1 MTTAVEVGM
10 QFQLPDIVLLGA
22 YFAAMLGLGIYQTR
36 KVKNT
41 GDFFAGGR
49 TFNKFLMMMHA
60 LGTGT
65 HADDPVVVV
74 GASFKYGLAGIWYT
88 FVYLFVTPFYWLI
101 APFFR
106 RSRYLTTADFFEARF
121 GTALGTLYAVWGTL
135 IFAVNMGTL
144 LIGTGKIVS
153 AASLGT
159 VSATWG
165 IVGMTVAFVIYGT
178 AGGLFATVFTEA
190 VQGLLI
196 VVMSL
201 MLVPFGLAR
210 VGGFAGLHASVDPAM
225 FRLTGLEELSV
236 WWIFAGFLMNLINIV
251 AQPHTMEVCASGK
264 TEFEG
269 RIGFTYGN
277 FVKRFCAL
285 GWALTGVI
293 VAAMVGK
300 GMIDPV
306 VREDAF
312 GTAIRVLLPAGFGL
326 IGLMFAAILA
336 AQMSTLSA
344 FMVAA
349 SALISRNVYKKHINP
364 AADEARML
372 RIARYAGFVIVI
384 LGVIFALG
392 VGHVAD
398 ALMWFWTLA
407 AFTGLFM
414 WAGVLW
420 RRTNATGAWASF
432 AVMLAIWLYVGE
444 PGQAISGHFATRTDA
459 SPTLMA
465 SYNRPQPRF
474 TRLLL
479 NVVTRKDGTPERK
492 DVLVLFSKDNPKGL
506 GAVVRPIGPGEVGA
520 LVDEFGKNRK
530 SAPGAAAVGSVV
542 TSVDDSGF
550 ARSAGIKP
558 GDVILTCAKV
568 GTPGIFA
575 DKRLL
580 HYRLLAFLPAG
591 ILALVIGSLLGK
603 PLPKDKLD
611 KFYALI
617 TTPVGREKELVEQG
631 VDMVYAGSSEG
642 HPWELKHQTA
652 VNVIGFFAALAISGL
667 FFLLLWGLA
676 RIGA

>member
-1 MTTAVEVGM
+1 MH
-10 QFQLPDIVLLGA
+10 FHWLDVLVLCL
-22 YFAAMLGLGIYQTR
+22 YFIAMLAVGLYQTR
-36 KVKNT
+36 KVKST

-153 AASLGT
+153 AASMG
-159 VSATWG
+159 SISPTWG
-165 IVGMTVAFVIYGT
+165 IIGMTIAFLIYGT

-190 VQGLLI
+190 IQGLLI

-201 MLVPFGLAR
+201 MLVPFGLAM
-210 VGGFAGLHASVDPAM
+210 VGWFSGLHGSVDPSM
-225 FRLTGLEELSV
+225 FRLTGLEELSI
-236 WWIFAGFLMNLINIV
+236 WWILAGSIMNLINIV

-285 GWALTGVI
+285 GWAMTGVI
-293 VAAMVGK
+293 VAALVSKGIVGQ
-300 GMIDPV
+300 IA
-306 VREDAF
+306 REDAF

-336 AQMSTLSA
+336 AQMSSLSA

-364 AADEARML
+364 AADDAHML
-372 RIARYAGFVIVI
+372 RVARFAGLIIVI
-384 LGVIFALG
+384 LGVVFALG

-407 AFTGLFM
+407 TFTGLFM

-420 RRTNATGAWASF
+420 RRTNSTGAWASF

-444 PGQAISGHFATRTDA
+444 PGQAWSQHAARWMDGTARAI
-459 SPTLMA
+459 A
-465 SYNRPQPRF
+465 SYNNAQPKF
-474 TRLLL
+474 SRLLL
-479 NVVTRKDGTPERK
+479 DVVTNAPAKPERK
-492 DVLVLFSKDNPKGL
+492 QVLVLFSKENPKGL
-506 GAVVRPIGPGEVGA
+506 GIQVREIARFESLQLSRALGRASRGE
-520 LVDEFGKNRK
+520 
-530 SAPGAAAVGSVV
+530 GSVRSKAILGVVV
-542 TSVDDSGF
+542 TSVDDGGF
-550 ARSAGIKP
+550 AKSAGIKP
-558 GDVILTCAKV
+558 GDVIIRFARL
-568 GTPGIFA
+568 GTPGVFA

-591 ILALVIGSLLGK
+591 ILALIFGSLLGR
-603 PLPKDKLD
+603 PLPKERLD

-617 TTPVGREKELVEQG
+617 TTPVGREKELIEQG
-631 VDMVYAGSSEG
+631 VDMVYAGASEG
-642 HPWELKHQTA
+642 HPWELEHQTA
-652 VNVIGFFAALAISGL
+652 VNVVGFLVALAFSGF
-667 FFLLLWGLA
+667 FFLLLWVLSWV
-676 RIGA
+676 GA

>member
-1 MTTAVEVGM
+1 M
-10 QFQLPDIVLLGA
+10 QFHWLDGVV
-22 YFAAMLGLGIYQTR
+22 LGLYFVSMLSIGLYQTR
-36 KVKNT
+36 KVKST

-65 HADDPVVVV
+65 HADDPVAVV

-121 GTALGTLYAVWGTL
+121 GTALGTLYAIWGTL

-159 VSATWG
+159 VSPTWG
-165 IVGMTVAFVIYGT
+165 IIGMTIAFLIYGT

-201 MLVPFGLAR
+201 MLVPFGLAK
-210 VGGFAGLHASVDPAM
+210 VGGFAGLHASVNPSM
-225 FRLTGLEELSV
+225 FRLTGLEELSI
-236 WWIFAGFLMNLINIV
+236 WWILAGSLMNLINIV

-269 RIGFTYGN
+269 RVGFTYGN

-285 GWALTGVI
+285 GWALTGII
-293 VAAMVGK
+293 VAALVSKGVVGP
-300 GMIDPV
+300 IA
-306 VREDAF
+306 REDAF
-312 GTAIRVLLPAGFGL
+312 GTAIRILLPGGLGL

-364 AADEARML
+364 AADDAQML
-372 RIARYAGFVIVI
+372 RIARYAGFVIVL

-392 VGHVAD
+392 VGQVAD

-432 AVMLAIWLYVGE
+432 AVMLLIWLYVGE
-444 PGQAISGHFATRTDA
+444 PGQAWSQYFAKWTKA
-459 SPTLMA
+459 SSDTVA
-465 SYNRPQPRF
+465 SYNVRQQRF

-479 NVVTRKDGTPERK
+479 DVVSTKAGKSERK
-492 DVLVLFSKDNPKGL
+492 RVLVIFSKDNPKGL
-506 GAVVRPIGPGEVGA
+506 GVSVRELTDSDLKA
-520 LVDEFGKNRK
+520 LEQATARIEHNVEQTGVIV
-530 SAPGAAAVGSVV
+530 SSVA
-542 TSVDDSGF
+542 DGGF
-550 ARSAGIKP
+550 AQSAGIKP
-558 GDVILTCAKV
+558 GDVIIRCAKL

-575 DKRLL
+575 DKTLL

-591 ILALVIGSLLGK
+591 ILALIIGSLLGK

-617 TTPVGREKELVEQG
+617 TTPVGREKELIEKG

-642 HPWELKHQTA
+642 HPWELRHQTA
-652 VNVIGFFAALAISGL
+652 VNIIGFIVALAFSGF
-667 FFLLLWGLA
+667 FFLLLWLLSW
-676 RIGA
+676 IGS

>member
-1 MTTAVEVGM
+1 MHFHWLDAA
-10 QFQLPDIVLLGA
+10 LLGL
-22 YFAAMLGLGIYQTR
+22 YFLSMLSIGLYQTR
-36 KVKNT
+36 KVKST

-153 AASLGT
+153 AASLG
-159 VSATWG
+159 SISPIWG
-165 IVGMTVAFVIYGT
+165 IVGMTVAFLIYGT

-201 MLVPFGLAR
+201 MLVPFGLAK
-210 VGGFAGLHASVDPAM
+210 VGWFSGLHRSVDPSM
-225 FRLTGLEELSV
+225 FRLTGLEELSI
-236 WWIFAGFLMNLINIV
+236 WWILAGFVMNLINIV

-269 RIGFTYGN
+269 RVGFTYGN

-293 VAAMVGK
+293 VAALVAKGSVGP
-300 GMIDPV
+300 IA
-306 VREDAF
+306 REDAF
-312 GTAIRVLLPAGFGL
+312 GTAIRVLLPAGYGL

-364 AADEARML
+364 AADDAQLL
-372 RIARYAGFVIVI
+372 RVARYAGFVIVL
-384 LGVIFALG
+384 LGVVFAIG

-420 RRTNATGAWASF
+420 RRANATGAWISF
-432 AVMLAIWLYVGE
+432 AVMFAIWLYVGE
-444 PGQAISGHFATRTDA
+444 PGQALSQHFARWTTA
-459 SPTLMA
+459 SPGVMS
-465 SYNRPQPRF
+465 SYNEPQPKF
-474 TRLLL
+474 TRLVLD
-479 NVVTRKDGTPERK
+479 VVSDSGGKLQRKQ
-492 DVLVLFSKDNPKGL
+492 VLVIFTRSSSSGL
-506 GAVVRPIGPGEVGA
+506 GVEARQMNPAQRARLE
-520 LVDEFGKNRK
+520 
-530 SAPGAAAVGSVV
+530 GAAKKLGFENPAEEIRGCAVGSV
-542 TSVDDSGF
+542 SEEGF
-550 ARSAGIKP
+550 AASAGIKP
-558 GDVILTCAKV
+558 GDVIIRCARL

-591 ILALVIGSLLGK
+591 ILALIIGSLLGK
-603 PLPKDKLD
+603 PLPKEKLD

-617 TTPVGREKELVEQG
+617 TTPVGREKELIEQG
-631 VDMVYAGSSEG
+631 VDVVYAGSSEG
-642 HPWELKHQTA
+642 HPWELKHPTA
-652 VNVIGFFAALAISGL
+652 VNVIGFLVALAFSGFF
-667 FFLLLWGLA
+667 FFLLWLLS

>member
-1 MTTAVEVGM
+1 MHFHGLDAAV
-10 QFQLPDIVLLGA
+10 LGL
-22 YFAAMLGLGIYQTR
+22 YFASMLVIGLYQTR
-36 KVKNT
+36 KVKST
-41 GDFFAGGR
+41 GDFFAGRR

-121 GTALGTLYAVWGTL
+121 GTGLGTLYAIWGTL

-159 VSATWG
+159 VSPTWG
-165 IVGMTVAFVIYGT
+165 IIGMTIAFLIYGT
-178 AGGLFATVFTEA
+178 AGGLFATVFTEG

-201 MLVPFGLAR
+201 MLVPFGLAK
-210 VGGFAGLHASVDPAM
+210 VGGFAGLHASLDPSM

-251 AQPHTMEVCASGK
+251 AQPHTMEVCSTGK

-269 RIGFTYGN
+269 RVGFTYGN

-293 VAAMVGK
+293 VAAMVSR
-300 GMIDPV
+300 GMVPTIA
-306 VREDAF
+306 REDAF

-349 SALISRNVYKKHINP
+349 SALISRNVYKRHINP
-364 AADEARML
+364 AADDGRVLQVARF
-372 RIARYAGFVIVI
+372 AGFVIVL
-384 LGVIFALG
+384 LGVVFALG

-420 RRTNATGAWASF
+420 RKTNATGAWASF
-432 AVMLAIWLYVGE
+432 FVMLAIWLYVGE
-444 PGQAISGHFATRTDA
+444 PGQAWSQRVGTWSNVRADTISA
-459 SPTLMA
+459 L
-465 SYNRPQPRF
+465 NRPLPRF
-474 TRLLL
+474 SRLRLD
-479 NVVTRKDGTPERK
+479 VVSYKGGKPEPRE
-492 DVLVLFSKDNPKGL
+492 VLVLFSRENPKGL
-506 GAVVRPIGPGEVGA
+506 GLTVREMTSREWSALRKKLRGKAASHLLKPGAVV
-520 LVDEFGKNRK
+520 L
-530 SAPGAAAVGSVV
+530 
-542 TSVDDSGF
+542 SVDSTGF
-550 ARSAGIKP
+550 AKAAGIRP
-558 GDVILTCAKV
+558 GDRLVRYGWL
-568 GTPGIFA
+568 GRPGIFA
-575 DKRLL
+575 DKSLL
-580 HYRLLAFLPAG
+580 HFRLLAFLPAG

-603 PLPKDKLD
+603 PHPKDKLD
-611 KFYALI
+611 QFYALI
-617 TTPVGREKELVEQG
+617 TTPVGREKELIEKGVE
-631 VDMVYAGSSEG
+631 MVYAGAGEG
-642 HPWELKHQTA
+642 HPWELRHQRA
-652 VNVIGFFAALAISGL
+652 VNILGFLAALAISGL
-667 FFLLLWGLA
+667 FFLLLWGLSK
-676 RIGA
+676 IGA